1 VPITQTLF
9 AAIDKWTVPLA
20 SFSILGLLFV
30 AKPTTLVPT
39 LLILIGGISLAVS
52 ASVRHR
58 YLEVFRD
65 SRLRWI
71 AWPFAAWFL
80 SNLLVAALAITPWS
94 KVFPGNA
101 FRFVLALTLLC
112 FAAEARSRR
121 WLVAS
126 LPVAA
131 LAAFL
136 HGTYDLWVL
145 HVPHNRAY
153 GFTNNAIHFGNLSAL
168 VMLLSISAAMLA
180 RDVSMRMR
188 VLLFI
193 AAGLAGFAAISAGS
207 RSSAL
212 AFLCLLPLVFLQD
225 KDFIHRLI
233 AAVLVVVCSFL
244 VIAVSLSPDVKE
256 RIRIAELQQDV
267 QQTTGNNFNTS
278 TGQRIMMW
286 RSAWLLFKE
295 HPLIGVGPG
304 NFTAEF
310 KNLMEARVIPPVAVY
325 NQPHSDILHAASAGG
340 IILLAAYFAIIL
352 GPWIYFYRRY
362 RQLPVNSTTRMLSV
376 FGLQVVGAYFLFGL
390 TNSGFDLQIYSTT
403 YSVLICVLAAMTRES
418 KLSKRAA

>member
-1 VPITQTLF
+1 
-9 AAIDKWTVPLA
+9 
-20 SFSILGLLFV
+20 
-30 AKPTTLVPT
+30 

-80 SNLLVAALAITPWS
+80 SNLLVAALASTPWS

-121 WLVAS
+121 WLIAS

-136 HGTYDLWVL
+136 HGTYELWVL

-180 RDVSMRMR
+180 RDGSTRLR
-188 VLLFI
+188 VVLVL
-193 AAGLAGFAAISAGS
+193 AAGLAGFAAISSGA

-212 AFLCLLPLVFLQD
+212 AFLCLLPLVFFQY

-233 AAVLVVVCSFL
+233 AVALVLAFSL
-244 VIAVSLSPDVKE
+244 SAIAVSLSPEVKE
-256 RIRIAELQQDV
+256 RIRIAELQQDIR
-267 QQTTGNNFNTS
+267 QTTSNNFDTA
-278 TGQRIMMW
+278 TGQRFIMW

-295 HPLIGVGPG
+295 HPLTGVGPG
-304 NFTAEF
+304 NFTGEF
-310 KNLMEARVIPPVAVY
+310 KKLVQEGVIPPVAVF

-340 IILLAAYFAIIL
+340 SILLAAYFAIML
-352 GPWIYFYRRY
+352 GPWIYFCRRY
-362 RQLPVNSTTRMLSV
+362 RQLPVNSTPKMLSV
-376 FGLQVVGAYFLFGL
+376 FGMQVVGAYFLFGL

-403 YSVLICVLAAMTRES
+403 YSVLICVLAAMTRV
-418 KLSKRAA
+418 RVTPI